1 MYSVMARP
9 RTIDPENG
17 RTRTFT
23 VRVAEAQLVELS
35 KEAEER
41 KISVGA
47 LVRERI
53 EQAAP

>member
-1 MYSVMARP
+1 MARP